1 MSDYQL
7 GTKNE
12 STYGT
17 RITVDTFHEI
27 LPGDPIAVKMGTI
40 ESQGL
45 RPRRQV
51 PFADRFQRYAMGAE
65 GTRSLEVLT
74 LGFEW
79 WLQHMLG
86 AVDLNADT
94 PVSGVDQHVATLANL
109 CGLSFTWQ
117 ENVVMGACKNTDQA
131 FTYGG
136 GKISSW
142 TLSGEVEGAVTLE
155 VEVLFAN
162 YTKATAL
169 ATASYADGAELLS
182 WAHAA
187 ATIAGTAVPLN
198 SWSVS
203 CNNNLKDDRYHINGS
218 GAAPG
223 TARAE
228 PVSNGD
234 REVMFECEMDFTNL
248 TQWDRSVALTRSA
261 AMAAVV
267 ITCQGP
273 AVITGSTYPELKIE
287 IPALLFDEVSLGA
300 MQQEMSTSQVKGKAL
315 DNGVDEPL
323 TVTYLTGAA

>member
-169 ATASYADGAELLS
+169 ATASYADGCRGRTPQQRSPAQPS
-182 WAHAA
+182 RSTAGPCR
-187 ATIAGTAVPLN
+187 ATTTSRTTGT
-198 SWSVS
+198 
-203 CNNNLKDDRYHINGS
+203 
-218 GAAPG
+218 
-223 TARAE
+223 T
-228 PVSNGD
+228 
-234 REVMFECEMDFTNL
+234 
-248 TQWDRSVALTRSA
+248 
-261 AMAAVV
+261 
-267 ITCQGP
+267 
-273 AVITGSTYPELKIE
+273 STDPELRRAR
-287 IPALLFDEVSLGA
+287 PALSRCR
-300 MQQEMSTSQVKGKAL
+300 
-315 DNGVDEPL
+315 
-323 TVTYLTGAA
+323 TVTVR